1 MAENILKKLVN
12 NSQIAID
19 DGVYDVD
26 VNLKKSNQDFKQI
39 ITSNPH
45 ATLLTEVKFSSPSLG
60 KIRTIGDPTVIAK
73 QMIAGGSKAL
83 SVLTQPHLF
92 HGSPEYFIKVRQAV
106 DVPLLMKDIMID
118 KIQIDT
124 AKKIGA
130 DYMLVIQSLFD
141 QKFLT
146 DIDEFIDYGHKQGL
160 NVLLEVHTK
169 EEFQNALKTEADIIG
184 INNRNLDTLDID
196 LNTTELVLSG
206 YDNSRIILSE
216 SGINTSEDIQYLKKC
231 GADAFLIGSSIMKSD
246 NIDRASKEIGE
257 LILKY
262 PKNGKFG
269 EFGGQYIPET
279 LGPCN

>member
-26 VNLKKSNQDFKQI
+26 VNLKKSDQDFKQI

-45 ATLLTEVKFSSPSLG
+45 ATLLTEVKFASPSLG
-60 KIRTIGDPTVIAK
+60 KIRTIGDPAIIAK

-83 SVLTQPHLF
+83 SILTQPHLF
-92 HGSPEYFIKVRQAV
+92 NGSPDYFIKVRQAV

-146 DIDEFIDYGHKQGL
+146 DIDEFIGYGHKQGL
-160 NVLLEVHTK
+160 NILLEVHTK

-184 INNRNLDTLDID
+184 INNRNLDTLEID
-196 LNTTELVLSG
+196 LKTTESVLSG
-206 YDNSRIILSE
+206 YGDSRLILSE
-216 SGINTSEDIQYLKKC
+216 SGINTPEDIQYLKKS
-231 GADAFLIGSSIMKSD
+231 GANAFLIGSSIMKSD
-246 NIDRASKEIGE
+246 NIEEQVRKLVNSI
-257 LILKY
+257 
-262 PKNGKFG
+262 
-269 EFGGQYIPET
+269 
-279 LGPCN
+279 

>member
-19 DGVYDVD
+19 EGVYDVN
-26 VNLKKSNQDFKQI
+26 VNLKKSTQDFKQI
-39 ITSNPH
+39 IETNPH
-45 ATLLTEVKFSSPSLG
+45 ATLLTEIKFSSPSLG
-60 KIRTIGDPTVIAK
+60 KIRTISDPVSIAK
-73 QMIAGGSKAL
+73 QMIQGGSKAL

-92 HGSPEYFIKVRQAV
+92 NGSPQYFIKVRQSV

-146 DIDEFIDYGHKQGL
+146 DIDDFIDYGHKQGL
-160 NVLLEVHTK
+160 NVLLEVHTR

-184 INNRNLDTLDID
+184 INNRNLDTLEID
-196 LNTTELVLSG
+196 LKTTELVLSG
-206 YDNSRIILSE
+206 YDKSRIILSE
-216 SGINTSEDIQYLKKC
+216 SGINTTADIQYLKNC

-246 NIDRASKEIGE
+246 NIIEQVSK
-257 LILKY
+257 LVRSY
-262 PKNGKFG
+262 
-269 EFGGQYIPET
+269 
-279 LGPCN
+279 

>member
-12 NSQIAID
+12 NSQMAID
-19 DGVYDVD
+19 DGVYDVN
-26 VNLKKSNQDFKQI
+26 VNLQKSDKDFKQI

-60 KIRTIGDPTVIAK
+60 KIRTIGDPSNIAK

-92 HGSPEYFIKVRQAV
+92 NGSPEYFIKVRKAV

-118 KIQIDT
+118 KIQIDA

-141 QKFLT
+141 QNFLT

-160 NVLLEVHTK
+160 NILLEVHTK
-169 EEFQNALKTEADIIG
+169 EEFQNALKTKADIIG
-184 INNRNLDTLDID
+184 INNRNLDTLEID
-196 LNTTELVLSG
+196 LKTTELVLSD
-206 YDNSRIILSE
+206 YDDSKIILSE
-216 SGINTSEDIQYLKKC
+216 SGISTSDDIRYLKKC
-231 GADAFLIGSSIMKSD
+231 GAAAFLIGSSIMKSD
-246 NIDRASKEIGE
+246 NIEEQVRKLVNS
-257 LILKY
+257 Y
-262 PKNGKFG
+262 
-269 EFGGQYIPET
+269 
-279 LGPCN
+279 

>member
-1 MAENILKKLVN
+1 MAENILKKLVT

-26 VNLKKSNQDFKQI
+26 VNLQKSDQDFKEI

-45 ATLLTEVKFSSPSLG
+45 ATLLTEIKFASPSLG
-60 KIRTIGDPTVIAK
+60 KIRTIGDPTIIAK

-83 SVLTQPHLF
+83 SILTQPHLF
-92 HGSPEYFIKVRQAV
+92 NGSPEYFIKVRQTV

-146 DIDEFIDYGHKQGL
+146 DIDEFIGYGHKQGL
-160 NVLLEVHTK
+160 NILLEVHTK

-184 INNRNLDTLDID
+184 INNRNLDTLEID
-196 LNTTELVLSG
+196 LKTTESVLSG
-206 YDNSRIILSE
+206 YADSRLILSE
-216 SGINTSEDIQYLKKC
+216 SGINTSEDIRYLKKS
-231 GADAFLIGSSIMKSD
+231 GANAFLIGSSIMKSD
-246 NIDRASKEIGE
+246 NIEEQVRKLVNSI
-257 LILKY
+257 
-262 PKNGKFG
+262 
-269 EFGGQYIPET
+269 
-279 LGPCN
+279 